1 MPRYSRRARGRLAAR
16 YAASEAQMTS
26 KKTEGTEPVVD
37 ETSREAAASQERGQE
52 VCSCGHRAS
61 SHVALKYSCQ
71 APGEDKG
78 YCPCCASFQGSYCK
92 GLAHGSGEDARSRRS
107 RIAGQLPAAIEGLAA
122 RRGFQKRN
130 KTEKCP
136 ARLAGARSRK
146 APRPGGDRLAQPIR
160 RMNVAGVPVTVG

>member
-1 MPRYSRRARGRLAAR
+1 
-16 YAASEAQMTS
+16 MTS

-78 YCPCCASFQGSYCK
+78 YCPCMRFISRKLLQGV
-92 GLAHGSGEDARSRRS
+92 GPRF
-107 RIAGQLPAAIEGLAA
+107 
-122 RRGFQKRN
+122 RRG
-130 KTEKCP
+130 
-136 ARLAGARSRK
+136 
-146 APRPGGDRLAQPIR
+146 RPKSKK
-160 RMNVAGVPVTVG
+160 

>member
-1 MPRYSRRARGRLAAR
+1 MPRYSRRARGGLAAR

-78 YCPCCASFQGSYCK
+78 YCPCMRFISGKLLQGV
-92 GLAHGSGEDARSRRS
+92 GPRF
-107 RIAGQLPAAIEGLAA
+107 
-122 RRGFQKRN
+122 RRG
-130 KTEKCP
+130 
-136 ARLAGARSRK
+136 
-146 APRPGGDRLAQPIR
+146 RPKSKK
-160 RMNVAGVPVTVG
+160 

>member
-1 MPRYSRRARGRLAAR
+1 
-16 YAASEAQMTS
+16 MTS

-78 YCPCCASFQGSYCK
+78 YCPCMRFISGKLLQGV
-92 GLAHGSGEDARSRRS
+92 GPRF
-107 RIAGQLPAAIEGLAA
+107 
-122 RRGFQKRN
+122 RRG
-130 KTEKCP
+130 
-136 ARLAGARSRK
+136 
-146 APRPGGDRLAQPIR
+146 RPKSKK
-160 RMNVAGVPVTVG
+160 